1 MCNQNCNQ
9 GRNCTCGPR
18 WVPKWHFWAALAAVV
33 IVATLT
39 ATGAHASCVR
49 IAADGTEGP
58 CPAQVQREPVANPQQ
73 ASASPCT
80 LGGKLAYD
88 AYLLATPDAM
98 WPSANRLH
106 YAVDYLGDMMVA
118 KHDRAVAH
126 KGVEIIAIR
135 LQATGMRKPW
145 EGAAYEVAREFIVK
159 ECNK

>member
-1 MCNQNCNQ
+1 M
-9 GRNCTCGPR
+9 RKVIFALMLSAT
-18 WVPKWHFWAALAAVV
+18 AATVQAA
-33 IVATLT
+33 
-39 ATGAHASCVR
+39 CVR

-58 CPAQVQREPVANPQQ
+58 CPVQVQREPVANPQQ
-73 ASASPCT
+73 ASANPCE

-126 KGVEIIAIR
+126 RGVEVIAIK

>member
-1 MCNQNCNQ
+1 M
-9 GRNCTCGPR
+9 R
-18 WVPKWHFWAALAAVV
+18 KILAAFLLS
-33 IVATLT
+33 IVA
-39 ATGAHASCVR
+39 ATGHAACVR

-80 LGGKLAYD
+80 LGVKLAYD
-88 AYLLATPDAM
+88 AYLMATPDAM

-126 KGVEIIAIR
+126 RGVEIIAIR

-145 EGAAYEVAREFIVK
+145 EGAAYEAAREFIVK

>member
-1 MCNQNCNQ
+1 M
-9 GRNCTCGPR
+9 RK
-18 WVPKWHFWAALAAVV
+18 VIFALVLAG
-33 IVATLT
+33 VA
-39 ATGAHASCVR
+39 ATGHAACVR

-58 CPAQVQREPVANPQQ
+58 CPVQVRREPVANPQQ
-73 ASASPCT
+73 ASANPCT

-126 KGVEIIAIR
+126 RGVEIIAIR

-145 EGAAYEVAREFIVK
+145 EGAAYEAAREFIVK
-159 ECNK
+159 ECAK

>member
-1 MCNQNCNQ
+1 M
-9 GRNCTCGPR
+9 RK
-18 WVPKWHFWAALAAVV
+18 VIFALMLAGFA
-33 IVATLT
+33 
-39 ATGAHASCVR
+39 ATGHAACVR

-58 CPAQVQREPVANPQQ
+58 CPVQVQRGPVANPQQ
-73 ASASPCT
+73 ASANPCQ
-80 LGGKLAYD
+80 LGGMLAYD

-126 KGVEIIAIR
+126 RGVEIIAIR

-159 ECNK
+159 ECVK

>member
-1 MCNQNCNQ
+1 MYNQNCNQ

-18 WVPKWHFWAALAAVV
+18 WVPKWHFWAALAVV
-33 IVATLT
+33 MIVTTLA

-58 CPAQVQREPVANPQQ
+58 CPVQVQQEPVAAPQQ
-73 ASASPCT
+73 ASANPCQ
-80 LGGKLAYD
+80 LGGMLAYE
-88 AYLLATPDAM
+88 AYLRATPDAM

-126 KGVEIIAIR
+126 KGVEVIAIR

-159 ECNK
+159 ECAK

>member
-9 GRNCTCGPR
+9 GRNCACGPR
-18 WVPKWHFWAALAAVV
+18 WVPKWHFWVTLGVAVIAALFV
-33 IVATLT
+33 TT
-39 ATGAHASCVR
+39 ATHASCVR

-58 CPAQVQREPVANPQQ
+58 CPVQVQREPVANPQQ

-88 AYLLATPDAM
+88 AYLMATPDAM

-126 KGVEIIAIR
+126 KAVEVIAIK